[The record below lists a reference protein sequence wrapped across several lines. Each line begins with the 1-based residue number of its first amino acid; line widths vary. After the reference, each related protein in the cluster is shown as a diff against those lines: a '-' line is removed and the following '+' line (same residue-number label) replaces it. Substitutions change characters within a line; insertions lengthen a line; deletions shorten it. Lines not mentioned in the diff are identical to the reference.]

1 MVVNHTT
8 INLSIG
14 KITMAGLSQPGQNE
28 VGNGTYERSISDAAD
43 WCQSDSLI
51 SLGKL
56 FFTTILVNS
65 NLSVFT
71 PPWDAY
77 HISHLKKR
85 EPKKKNNQEAHIS
98 R

>member
-65 NLSVFT
+65 DLSVFT

-77 HISHLKKR
+77 HISHLKK
-85 EPKKKNNQEAHIS
+85 ENQKKKNQEEHIS